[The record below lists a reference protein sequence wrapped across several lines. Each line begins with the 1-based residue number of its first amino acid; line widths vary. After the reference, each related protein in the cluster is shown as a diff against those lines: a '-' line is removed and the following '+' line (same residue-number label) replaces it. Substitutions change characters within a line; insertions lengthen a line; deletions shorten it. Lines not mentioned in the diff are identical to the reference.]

1 MGNIVWRRF
10 GILIVFLKHISH
22 VVRCWYYWLLQWI
35 YFLRIREMKSKIQL
49 LTLSVKPSNLNAQ
62 KRWRFKSIAMDRNK
76 VFINN
81 IYVFYEKFCKN
92 CKKKPVLE
100 PLIKLQSCNKQLYL
114 KKRNCQI
121 SLNSTK
127 STALLKTTSGWL
139 LQKLKGS

>member
-1 MGNIVWRRF
+1 
-10 GILIVFLKHISH
+10 
-22 VVRCWYYWLLQWI
+22 
-35 YFLRIREMKSKIQL
+35 
-49 LTLSVKPSNLNAQ
+49 
-62 KRWRFKSIAMDRNK
+62 MDRNK

-121 SLNSTK
+121 FLNSTK
-127 STALLKTTSGWL
+127 STALLKTTSVTLQNSLQNNWKIPCKTSVAEYIFSENAGQQPANL
-139 LQKLKGS
+139 LKLTLAAGIYEERF